1 MNIGRILKFLVSG
14 IVIGAVLFFAG
25 FGLINM
31 MNKPSDVPAVAETQ
45 PQVETSSVTP
55 PTIEVSST
63 QDANSVTPLTTTGST
78 TSTQQGTGNSPIK
91 IKPLTNDD
99 GDVAIEGGSQEIE
112 MVQFGT
118 LTLSTVNS
126 INGEATNSNFLIE
139 NSQNVAIAL
148 VKDTAT
154 STLSLPVGDYK
165 ITVSNT
171 NQKIVRFL
179 GVKADKNG
187 AEVFEMDVPVLTGE
201 APNTEVPSA
210 QIPEVAAA
218 ATNTEASTTPVVA
231 KAPEASNETST
242 DNDSSEEDTNPVAS
256 TDSNE
261 TEAQATRAF
270 GGLRLS
276 ALTKQG
282 KRPTIVSF
290 TISRLNGELLQSIEN
305 VKTQQF
311 TLPAGQYKVTA
322 KTANSSTVKQVEVL
336 ATKGVHEIFLISGQP
351 EATQQTS
358 STTAPQ
364 TPAAAVTNQVAPPPP
379 VAPST
384 ARAPE
389 STEPGKLELFAQNV
403 ANNSAVKSNFY
414 VQMPNGTMVA
424 SKTYVDSIGYK
435 LAAGQYKV
443 IVRATGFKDKSV
455 SLNVRP
461 GQTRREV
468 FKLESVNQP
477 APAPAT
483 APTRAPTPAPAANS
497 QNATQNYGGLTVN
510 VVKASDRSALTANI
524 VITQRDGTPLKQAFG
539 VASASFDLP
548 PREFVIRVT
557 YDGFTTNHQVNIVK
571 GKLAIKTISIDTTR
585 MSRQERRR
593 IRRERQERSQ

>member
-1 MNIGRILKFLVSG
+1 MNIGRIIKFLVSG

-31 MNKPSDVPAVAETQ
+31 MNKPSEVPAV
-45 PQVETSSVTP
+45 VENQTSVRVPSVTP

-63 QDANSVTPLTTTGST
+63 QGANSVTSVT
-78 TSTQQGTGNSPIK
+78 TSTDSITSNQQGTGNSPIK

-99 GDVAIEGGSQEIE
+99 GDVAIEGGESDLE

-201 APNTEVPSA
+201 APNTDTPSV
-210 QIPEVAAA
+210 QTPETTTPSSNNTDATSTTTVAE
-218 ATNTEASTTPVVA
+218 TSETQNEASTDNTAPEVDSNPVVA
-231 KAPEASNETST
+231 TA
-242 DNDSSEEDTNPVAS
+242 
-256 TDSNE
+256 SNE
-261 TEAQATRAF
+261 TEAQETRSF

-282 KRPTIVSF
+282 KRPTVVSF
-290 TISRLNGELLQSIEN
+290 TISRLNGQLLQNIQN
-305 VKTQQF
+305 VKTQQL
-311 TLPAGQYKVTA
+311 TLPAGQYKITA
-322 KTANSSTVKQVEVL
+322 KSANSTTVKQVEVL
-336 ATKGVHEIFLISGQP
+336 ATKGVHEIFLIPNQP
-351 EATQQTS
+351 ETTQQTS
-358 STTAPQ
+358 SPQ
-364 TPAAAVTNQVAPPPP
+364 TTQQPAQAASSAVTNSTTAVP
-379 VAPST
+379 VPS
-384 ARAPE
+384 AERAPE
-389 STEPGKLELFAQNV
+389 GKEPGKLELFAQNV
-403 ANNSAVKSNFY
+403 NNNSAVKSNFY

-424 SKTYVDSIGYK
+424 SKVYVDSIGYK

-455 SLNVRP
+455 MLNVRP

-468 FKLESVNQP
+468 FKLDSVNQP
-477 APAPAT
+477 VDAPRVAPASAT
-483 APTRAPTPAPAANS
+483 PQQPQNTTAA
-497 QNATQNYGGLTVN
+497 YGGLTVN

-548 PREFVIRVT
+548 PREFIIRVT

-593 IRRERQERSQ
+593 LRRERQERSQ